1 MLRDVFPSQFY
12 PTINVIIL
20 PVVFWQGLFL
30 VIAVAW
36 DAFLFHNRLRVKW
49 RTSIEYAISINLLT
63 NVVGWIVLFVVLPI
77 VPLEAEVEILS
88 YMFFNQLFKVSQ
100 QGLQEF
106 LLGAFASITLATT
119 VIKFLIVRSLQALLQ
134 NFSQPK
140 AINPDKK
147 RQTMRRKTS
156 QSLLNSSSE
165 FTVILI
171 SNLLINLTLSG
182 IIFLRFLR
190 GFTLPGIF

>member
-1 MLRDVFPSQFY
+1 MLQSLFPSQFY

-20 PVVFWQGLFL
+20 PVIFWQGLFL
-30 VIAVAW
+30 VIATAW
-36 DAFLFHNRLRVKW
+36 DAFLFHSRLRVKW

-63 NVVGWIVLFVVLPI
+63 NVVGWIILFIALPI
-77 VPLEAEVEILS
+77 APLEAEVEILS
-88 YMFFNQLFKVSQ
+88 YMLFNQLFKVSQ

-106 LLGAFASITLATT
+106 LLGAFASITLTTT
-119 VIKFLIVRSLQALLQ
+119 VVKFLIVRSLQALLQ

-140 AINPDKK
+140 NTNPDKK

-182 IIFLRFLR
+182 IIFLRFFR
-190 GFTLPGIF
+190 GFTLPNLL